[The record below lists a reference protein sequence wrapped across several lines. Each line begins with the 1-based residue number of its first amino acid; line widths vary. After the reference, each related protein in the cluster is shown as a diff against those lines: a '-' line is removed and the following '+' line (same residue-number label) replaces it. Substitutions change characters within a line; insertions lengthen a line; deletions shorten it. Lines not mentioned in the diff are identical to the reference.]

1 MLTCSHMS
9 SMQRVHDESMSQCGH
24 HDAVEGL
31 QLGLLVITRFYVS
44 LQHTDIDGIASYMYI
59 LTVLPLDSST

>member
-31 QLGLLVITRFYVS
+31 QLGLLTRFYIS
-44 LQHTDIDGIASYMYI
+44 LQHTSIN
-59 LTVLPLDSST
+59 